1 MNFLQR
7 DETLLIEAYDNFLY
21 HLNNFFVDNGCV
33 SLEDIFQLFSVL
45 FDNGH
50 FSITRPTKDT
60 DYPYLAFPI
69 RCSAGLQVMLGVC
82 CCRHI
87 NGLFYDLLKSLHK
100 NCELSFIFID
110 EDGCWYKKENGCGAN
125 HVVVTAQE
133 NNTDFLFDVYN
144 NFGFTITKD
153 DDLEPLSF
161 DSSPAHLLSQYDD
174 SSNINKISKVLTK
187 YYQLRDIGI
196 THVYEED
203 RYGY

>member
-1 MNFLQR
+1 MNFLQK
-7 DETLLIEAYDNFLY
+7 DESLLIETYDDFLCR
-21 HLNNFFVDNGCV
+21 LNHFFLDNECV
-33 SLEDIFQLFSVL
+33 SLGDIFQLFCLL

-50 FSITRPTKDT
+50 FSIKQPTKDT
-60 DYPYLAFPI
+60 SYPYLSLPI
-69 RCSAGLQVMLGVC
+69 QCSDGLQVMLGVC
-82 CCRHI
+82 CCRHV

-100 NCELSFIFID
+100 NCDLSFFFID
-110 EDGCWYKKENGCGAN
+110 ENDCWHKKNNGCGAN
-125 HVVVTAQE
+125 HIVVTAYE
-133 NNTDFLFDVYN
+133 NNTDFLFDAYN

-161 DSSPAHLLSQYDD
+161 DSNPVHLLTQYDD